1 MTLRR
6 WVAFVGVAA
15 ALLAAVW
22 GLNWGSVSPYPAV
35 QRARAADD
43 YADLR
48 ESMVREQIL
57 ARGVSDR
64 DVLAA
69 LRSVPR
75 HRFVP
80 PSMVPQ
86 AYNDHPLPI
95 GNRQTIS
102 QPYIVAFMSELL
114 DVEKGHKVLEIGT
127 GCGYQA
133 AVLSVLAGEVYSI
146 EIVEELGVQARER
159 LRTLGYD
166 NVEVRIGNG
175 YAGWPE
181 QAPFDRIILTAAPN
195 ELPRTLVDQL
205 KSGGKLVAPVGPV
218 YGNQELVVVTKDAQG
233 KVRRESV
240 LPVRFVPMV
249 QAPE

>member
-1 MTLRR
+1 M
-6 WVAFVGVAA
+6 AA
-15 ALLAAVW
+15 AWL
-22 GLNWGSVSPYPAV
+22 LNWGSVGPYPAV
-35 QRARAADD
+35 RRARAADD

-48 ESMVREQIL
+48 QSMVREQIL
-57 ARGVSDR
+57 ARGVSDSN
-64 DVLAA
+64 VLAA
-69 LRSVPR
+69 LRGVPR

-80 PSMVPQ
+80 PSLVRQ

-95 GNRQTIS
+95 GNGQTIS

-114 DVEKGHKVLEIGT
+114 DLQKGHKVLEIGT

-146 EIVEELGVQARER
+146 EIVEELGAQARQR
-159 LRTLGYD
+159 LRSLGYD
-166 NVEVRIGNG
+166 NVEVKIGNG
-175 YAGWPE
+175 YAGWPG
-181 QAPFDRIILTAAPN
+181 QAPFDRIILTAAPV

-205 KSGGKLVAPVGPV
+205 KPGGRLVAPVGPV

>member
-1 MTLRR
+1 ML
-6 WVAFVGVAA
+6 V
-15 ALLAAVW
+15 AAVW
-22 GLNWGSVSPYPAV
+22 VLNSGSVSPNQAV
-35 QRARAADD
+35 WRAWAAED
-43 YADLR
+43 YGDLR
-48 ESMVREQIL
+48 EAMVRQQII
-57 ARGVSDR
+57 ARGVSDHN
-64 DVLAA
+64 VLTA
-69 LRSVPR
+69 LRGVPR

-80 PSMVPQ
+80 QALVPQ
-86 AYNDHPLPI
+86 AYSDRPLPI

-114 DVEKGHKVLEIGT
+114 DLRKSHKVLEIGT

-133 AVLSVLAGEVYSI
+133 AVLSGLAGKVYSM

-159 LRTLGYD
+159 LQALGYD

-195 ELPRTLVDQL
+195 ELPQALVDQL
-205 KSGGKLVAPVGPV
+205 KPGGKLVAPVGPV
-218 YGNQELVVVTKDAQG
+218 YGNQELVVVTKDALG
-233 KVRRESV
+233 KVRRRSV

>member
-1 MTLRR
+1 
-6 WVAFVGVAA
+6 
-15 ALLAAVW
+15 
-22 GLNWGSVSPYPAV
+22 
-35 QRARAADD
+35 
-43 YADLR
+43 
-48 ESMVREQIL
+48 
-57 ARGVSDR
+57 
-64 DVLAA
+64 
-69 LRSVPR
+69 
-75 HRFVP
+75 
-80 PSMVPQ
+80 MVPQ

-114 DVEKGHKVLEIGT
+114 DVEKSHKVLEIGT

-133 AVLSVLAGEVYSI
+133 AVLSVLADQVYSM
-146 EIVEELGVQARER
+146 EIVEELGVQARQR

-195 ELPRTLVDQL
+195 ELPQALVDQL
-205 KSGGKLVAPVGPV
+205 KRGGKLVAPVGPV

-249 QAPE
+249 QPPE

>member
-1 MTLRR
+1 M
-6 WVAFVGVAA
+6 AA
-15 ALLAAVW
+15 AWV
-22 GLNWGSVSPYPAV
+22 LNWGSVSPYPAV
-35 QRARAADD
+35 LRARAADD

-57 ARGVSDR
+57 ARGVSDGN
-64 DVLAA
+64 VLAA
-69 LRSVPR
+69 LRGVPR

-80 PSMVPQ
+80 PSQVRQ

-95 GNRQTIS
+95 GNGQTIS

-114 DVEKGHKVLEIGT
+114 DLRKSHKVLEIGT

-133 AVLSVLAGEVYSI
+133 AVLSLLAGEVYSI

-159 LRTLGYD
+159 LRSLGYD
-166 NVEVRIGNG
+166 NVEVKIGNG
-175 YAGWPE
+175 YAGWPQ

-195 ELPRTLVDQL
+195 ELPQALVDQL
-205 KSGGKLVAPVGPV
+205 KPRGRLVAPVGPV

-233 KVRRESV
+233 KVRREPV

-249 QAPE
+249 QGPE

>member
-1 MTLRR
+1 MTRR
-6 WVAFVGVAA
+6 TRFAFLALAA
-15 ALLAAVW
+15 ALMAAAWV
-22 GLNWGSVSPYPAV
+22 LNWGSVSPYPAV
-35 QRARAADD
+35 LRARAADD

-57 ARGVSDR
+57 ARGVSDGN
-64 DVLAA
+64 VLAA
-69 LRSVPR
+69 LRGVPR

-80 PSMVPQ
+80 PSQVRQ

-95 GNRQTIS
+95 GNGQTIS

-114 DVEKGHKVLEIGT
+114 DLRKSHKVLEIGT

-133 AVLSVLAGEVYSI
+133 AVLSLLAGEVYSI

-159 LRTLGYD
+159 LRSLGYD
-166 NVEVRIGNG
+166 NVEVKIGNG
-175 YAGWPE
+175 YAGWPQ

-195 ELPRTLVDQL
+195 ELPQALVDQL
-205 KSGGKLVAPVGPV
+205 KPRGRLVAPVGPV

-233 KVRRESV
+233 KVRREPV

-249 QAPE
+249 QGPE

>member
-1 MTLRR
+1 M
-6 WVAFVGVAA
+6 
-15 ALLAAVW
+15 
-22 GLNWGSVSPYPAV
+22 LNWGSVGPYPAV
-35 QRARAADD
+35 LRARAADD
-43 YADLR
+43 YVDLR
-48 ESMVREQIL
+48 QSMVREQIL

-69 LRSVPR
+69 LRGVPR

-114 DVEKGHKVLEIGT
+114 DVEKSHKVLEIGT

-133 AVLSVLAGEVYSI
+133 AVLSVLADQVYSM
-146 EIVEELGVQARER
+146 EIVEELGVQARQR

-195 ELPRTLVDQL
+195 ELPRSARRSAQARRQARCAGRTGLRQSGTSRRDQ
-205 KSGGKLVAPVGPV
+205 GRPGKGSARVGP
-218 YGNQELVVVTKDAQG
+218 ARA
-233 KVRRESV
+233 VRAHG
-240 LPVRFVPMV
+240 PG
-249 QAPE
+249 A